1 MLGDLR
7 GVFPA
12 AESAP
17 SVARFR
23 PHRNLENQSKPHSH
37 HPSASLHQK
46 RENCSEE
53 NSHFRQW
60 GGRMQLHVSHQK
72 QAELVVVEIAA
83 ESFSV

>member
-1 MLGDLR
+1 MEGI
-7 GVFPA
+7 GFP
-12 AESAP
+12 P
-17 SVARFR
+17 S
-23 PHRNLENQSKPHSH
+23 RNLENQSKPYSH
-37 HPSASLHQK
+37 HPAASLHQK
-46 RENCSEE
+46 RENCSEL